1 MIIKSDNLLLFNPDA
16 LKIEYQGGMDYKY
29 YIVAYKNEHR
39 YFVKGYD
46 SEKNAREKLSILNE
60 AVKKGKTVLEI

>member
-16 LKIEYQGGMDYKY
+16 LKIEYHGGMDYKY
-29 YIVAYKNEHR
+29 YIVSYKDGHR

-46 SEKNAREKLSILNE
+46 NQGKAREVLNSLSK
-60 AVKKGKTVLEI
+60 VVSVVEI